1 MPFFCFSLNSYLDL
15 LVLAVNCGQDKEG
28 RFEINAEKD
37 VVELIV
43 QSVPKNT
50 KEKAMGAFRLYER
63 YALWKETSI
72 VGDILEVYSDRDTMP
87 EEDVNEVLSQFIGE
101 VRKDDGARYPG
112 KTLGELFS
120 SFQKYF
126 ELKGR
131 KVN

>member
-15 LVLAVNCGQDKEG
+15 LVLTVNCGQDKEG
-28 RFEINAEKD
+28 RFKINAEKD
-37 VVELIV
+37 VVELTV

-50 KEKAMGAFRLYER
+50 KEKAMWAFCLYER

-72 VGDILEVYSDRDTMP
+72 VGDILEVYSDQDTMP
-87 EEDVNEVLSQFIGE
+87 EEDVNEVLSQFMRE
-101 VRKDDGARYPG
+101 VRKDNGARYPG
-112 KTLGELFS
+112 KTLLELFS
-120 SFQKYF
+120 RFQKYF